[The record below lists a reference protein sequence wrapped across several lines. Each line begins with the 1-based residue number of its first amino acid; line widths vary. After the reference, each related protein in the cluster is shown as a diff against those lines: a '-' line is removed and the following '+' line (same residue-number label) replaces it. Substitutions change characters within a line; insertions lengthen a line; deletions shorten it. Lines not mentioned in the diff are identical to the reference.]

1 MNSLS
6 HIITLLSVITLLTGC
21 EGYRQA
27 VRNFGQSAGAVTTQ
41 DLNHYE
47 AWQNVIYKHGGHT
60 AKQIE
65 VIPGSGFTRL
75 IIHEVRPG
83 EDGLASNLLKL
94 AAEDPNRYGPTDV
107 RTELRH

>member
-1 MNSLS
+1 MNSLRHS
-6 HIITLLSVITLLTGC
+6 ITLLSVISLLTGC

-27 VRNFGQSAGAVTTQ
+27 VRNFGHSTGAIMTH
-41 DLNHYE
+41 DLSHYE
-47 AWQNVIYKHGGHT
+47 AWQNVIYKHGGYT
-60 AKQIE
+60 PKQIE
-65 VIPGSGFTRL
+65 VIPCSGFTRL

-94 AAEDPNRYGPTDV
+94 AAEDPNIYGPTDV